1 MKGFIRENKNRIRW
15 CICIA
20 VAFVALIWLI
30 PIPDNMSMVV
40 EYSREFQ
47 NDFHAQLFWMTED
60 SYGEEKS
67 SYKHVNHNK
76 AELSIKEDVNKIQE
90 LRLDP
95 MDICVET
102 AITSIQIKNNGIG
115 MKMLPVRELL
125 AGADFNNLTQPEV
138 TRGVLGLAPEND
150 DPAIV
155 IKGDLLNRYFK
166 TCGTRFKAVLTIW
179 VVAIC
184 MLLIVGIAYE
194 NRISAGMRFLADNYY
209 NVLRMILIAAVFLV
223 AYMAFNS
230 FDYSHPDE
238 DVSKAA
244 VDYYVN
250 HWQPADIRSAEV
262 VDSFSAYGHSR
273 LSEVTVYY
281 FLAGKAAWLAKNVL
295 GLNKYYRAFNVLLFA
310 VMVGMYCK
318 KGKKNACLFFML
330 GLTPQIWYLF
340 SYATSDAWDYFLS
353 FLILYQLTGEESL
366 FQKAMHKT
374 TKLRTVT
381 SLGIMGVLYGTLL
394 LGKKNYYFV
403 LVASF
408 LLLLYQLIF
417 EFKKERVQAIIKYG
431 IILLICLLVYGGVT
445 ISDSIRYGGHK
456 AEIAG
461 ELRNNQVEDR
471 TDQNADPATEAERQK
486 TLAGLNMRQKGVS
499 LEKIFFDYGFGK
511 YSYQS
516 YTGQYGWLEYESS
529 RFYYCCMG
537 ILYGMMLFMLCRGAM
552 LNENVYSK
560 TLFLL
565 FMILSM
571 SVFGASLWHSW
582 TADLQPQGRY
592 LFSINFIMAFCSMMC
607 QQEFFDKRIVR
618 LSMTSAGCL
627 ATGSFI
633 FYGIVNLT

>member
-1 MKGFIRENKNRIRW
+1 MRGFIRENKNRIRW

-30 PIPDNMSMVV
+30 QIPDNMSMVV

-125 AGADFNNLTQPEV
+125 EGADFNNLTHPEV

-166 TCGTRFKAVLTIW
+166 TCGIRFKAVLTIW
-179 VVAIC
+179 AVAIC

-194 NRISAGMRFLADNYY
+194 DRISAGMRFLADNYY
-209 NVLRMILIAAVFLV
+209 NVLRMILIVAVFLV

-244 VDYYVN
+244 VDYYVD

-262 VDSFSAYGHSR
+262 ADSFSAYGHSR
-273 LSEVTVYY
+273 LSEATVYY
-281 FLAGKAAWLAKNVL
+281 FLAGKAAWLAKNIL

-310 VMVGMYCK
+310 VMVWMYCK

-366 FQKAMHKT
+366 FQKAMHNT
-374 TKLRTVT
+374 IKLRTVT
-381 SLGIMGVLYGTLL
+381 SLGIMGVLYGTLF

-417 EFKKERVQAIIKYG
+417 EFKKERVQAVIKYG

-461 ELRNNQVEDR
+461 ELY
-471 TDQNADPATEAERQK
+471 K
-486 TLAGLNMRQKGVS
+486 THIEKEMSQGNDLGTGSREKILAGINLKEQGVD
-499 LEKIFFDYGFGK
+499 LEEILFDHEFGK

-516 YTGQYGWLEYESS
+516 YAGQYGWMEYESS
-529 RFYYCCMG
+529 LFYYCCMG
-537 ILYGMMLFMLCRGAM
+537 ILYSLMFFMLLRTAL
-552 LNENVYSK
+552 LNGNSN
-560 TLFLL
+560 TRNLFLL
-565 FMILSM
+565 YMVLCV
-571 SVFGASLWHSW
+571 SVFGVSLWYSW
-582 TADLQPQGRY
+582 TVDLQAQGRY
-592 LFSINFIMAFCSMMC
+592 LFPINFMVAICCGMYRQEIFRMKMA
-607 QQEFFDKRIVR
+607 R
-618 LSMTSAGCL
+618 LSVISMACL
-627 ATGSFI
+627 AMVSFI
-633 FYGIVNLT
+633 FSGLLNLI

>member
-1 MKGFIRENKNRIRW
+1 MKGFIRGNKNRILW

-20 VAFVALIWLI
+20 VAFITDIWLI
-30 PIPDNMSMVV
+30 PIPDNMSVVV

-60 SYGEEKS
+60 SYSEEKS
-67 SYKHVNHNK
+67 SYEHVNHNK
-76 AELSIKEDVNKIQE
+76 AELNIKEDVKKIQE

-102 AITSIQIKNNGIG
+102 AITSIQIKSNGIG

-125 AGADFNNLTQPEV
+125 EGADFNNLTQPEV

-155 IKGDLLNRYFK
+155 IKGDMLNRYFK
-166 TCGTRFKAVLTIW
+166 TCGIRFKAVLSIW
-179 VVAIC
+179 VLAIC
-184 MLLIVGIAYE
+184 MLLIAAFAYKDS
-194 NRISAGMRFLADNYY
+194 ISAGMRFLADNYY
-209 NVLRMILIAAVFLV
+209 NILRLVLIVAVFLV

-250 HWQPADIRSAEV
+250 HWKPADIRSAEV
-262 VDSFSAYGHSR
+262 ADSFSAYGHSR

-281 FLAGKAAWLAKNVL
+281 FLAGKAAWLAKNIL

-310 VMVGMYCK
+310 VMVWMYCK

-353 FLILYQLTGEESL
+353 FLILYQLTGKESL
-366 FQKAMHKT
+366 FQKAMHNT
-374 TKLRTVT
+374 IKLRTVT
-381 SLGIMGVLYGTLL
+381 SLGIMGVLYGTLF

-408 LLLLYQLIF
+408 LLLLYRLIF
-417 EFKKERVQAIIKYG
+417 EFKKERVQAVIKYG
-431 IILLICLLVYGGVT
+431 IILLICLLVYGGVK
-445 ISDSIRYGGHK
+445 ISDSIKYSGHK

-461 ELRNNQVEDR
+461 ELYKNYIEKGMDNGND
-471 TDQNADPATEAERQK
+471 
-486 TLAGLNMRQKGVS
+486 LGAGPQGIWAGINMRQQGVE
-499 LEKIFFDYGFGK
+499 LEEVLYDYEFGK

-516 YTGQYGWLEYESS
+516 YAGQYGWMEYESS
-529 RFYYCCMG
+529 HFYYCCMG
-537 ILYGMMLFMLCRGAM
+537 ILYSLMLFMLLRTALSNGNSSM
-552 LNENVYSK
+552 RNF
-560 TLFLL
+560 FLL
-565 FMILSM
+565 YMVLCVA
-571 SVFGASLWHSW
+571 VFGVSLWYSW
-582 TADLQPQGRY
+582 TVDLQSQGRY
-592 LFSINFIMAFCSMMC
+592 LFPINFIVAICCGMYRQEIFRMKTVKLSMISMAF
-607 QQEFFDKRIVR
+607 
-618 LSMTSAGCL
+618 L
-627 ATGSFI
+627 AMVSFI
-633 FYGIVNLT
+633 FNGLFDLI

>member
-1 MKGFIRENKNRIRW
+1 MKGFIRGNKNRILW

-20 VAFVALIWLI
+20 VAFITDIWLI
-30 PIPDNMSMVV
+30 PIPDNMSVVV

-60 SYGEEKS
+60 SYSEEKS
-67 SYKHVNHNK
+67 SYEHVNHNK
-76 AELSIKEDVNKIQE
+76 AELNIKEDVKKIQE

-102 AITSIQIKNNGIG
+102 AITSIQIKSNGIG

-125 AGADFNNLTQPEV
+125 EGADFNNLTQPEV

-155 IKGDLLNRYFK
+155 IKGDMLNRYFK
-166 TCGTRFKAVLTIW
+166 TCGIRFKAVLSIW
-179 VVAIC
+179 VLAIC
-184 MLLIVGIAYE
+184 MLLIAAFAYKDS
-194 NRISAGMRFLADNYY
+194 ISAGMRFLADNYY
-209 NVLRMILIAAVFLV
+209 NILRLVLIVAVFLV

-250 HWQPADIRSAEV
+250 HWKPADIRSAEV
-262 VDSFSAYGHSR
+262 ADSFSAYGHSR

-281 FLAGKAAWLAKNVL
+281 FLAGKAAWLAKNIL
-295 GLNKYYRAFNVLLFA
+295 GLNKYYRTFNVLLFA
-310 VMVGMYCK
+310 IMVGMYCK

-353 FLILYQLTGEESL
+353 FLILYQLTVEESL
-366 FQKAMHKT
+366 FQKAMYKAI
-374 TKLRTVT
+374 KPRTVV
-381 SLGIMGVLYGTLL
+381 SLGAMGVLYGTLL

-408 LLLLYQLIF
+408 LLLLYKLIF
-417 EFKKERVQAIIKYG
+417 EFKKEWMQTVIKYG
-431 IILLICLLVYGGVT
+431 IILLVCLLVYGGVK
-445 ISDSIRYGGHK
+445 ISDSIKYSGHK

-461 ELRNNQVEDR
+461 ELYKNYIEKGMDNGND
-471 TDQNADPATEAERQK
+471 
-486 TLAGLNMRQKGVS
+486 LGAGPQGIWAGINMRQQGVE
-499 LEKIFFDYGFGK
+499 LEEVLYDYEFGK

-516 YTGQYGWLEYESS
+516 YAGQYGWMEYESS
-529 RFYYCCMG
+529 HFYYCCMG
-537 ILYGMMLFMLCRGAM
+537 ILYSLMLFMLLRTALSNGNSSM
-552 LNENVYSK
+552 RNF
-560 TLFLL
+560 FLL
-565 FMILSM
+565 YMVLCVA
-571 SVFGASLWHSW
+571 VFGVSLWYSW
-582 TADLQPQGRY
+582 TVDLQSQGRY
-592 LFSINFIMAFCSMMC
+592 LFPINFIVAICCGMYR
-607 QQEFFDKRIVR
+607 QEIFRMKTVK
-618 LSMTSAGCL
+618 LSMISMACL
-627 ATGSFI
+627 AMVSFI
-633 FYGIVNLT
+633 FNGLFDLI